1 MKIWFNKICGM
12 MQKQW
17 LEGKHGIEH
26 LKKKKR
32 TKINFLSFYLRK
44 LEETEQGEK
53 KKERIK
59 YKQKATE
66 LRQETGGKKKSMKP
80 KAGSLKR

>member
-1 MKIWFNKICGM
+1 MWNDA
-12 MQKQW
+12 
-17 LEGKHGIEH
+17 EVVVRGKAWHWTFK
-26 LKKKKR
+26 KKKKR

-66 LRQETGGKKKSMKP
+66 LRQETGGKKKKSMKP